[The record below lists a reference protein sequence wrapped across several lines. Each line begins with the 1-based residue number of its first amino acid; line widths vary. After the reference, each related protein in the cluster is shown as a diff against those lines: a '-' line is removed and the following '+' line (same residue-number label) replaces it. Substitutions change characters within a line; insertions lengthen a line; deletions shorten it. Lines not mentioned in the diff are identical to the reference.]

1 MIEYTRDI
9 KPVDYRAP
17 KIDTTSGNS
26 VVADSLNAIS
36 TGIGIFGDM
45 QNKKKQGN
53 LDKMVGDL
61 SSFEVELS
69 KNNISKR
76 ERLRRVDEKIR
87 NMDLDASSSEQ
98 LRTSFAQRR
107 GSFVQRDI
115 LAEEDKAEMRRNQ
128 QLDAEFDSVYANAPQ
143 LFSKYNRNSD
153 GEYSREDKISL
164 VSEFEDYR
172 IGVYQRAKETE
183 IANQLLVQGG
193 QEAMRGAVMASNT
206 ISGDIKAIYLPTSA
220 GIVSGFNSLDLQ
232 TDEGVGKAEA
242 LLGNARTSFSVATS
256 TMETRYNSL
265 IEATSDE
272 GVRKILQEN
281 RDSSLAQM
289 ERISKILSDPDLSKM
304 AERVQSIKLI
314 ESGLRLSG
322 LENYGFVAALEA
334 IAPES
339 GRFVVQR
346 MVSTYSDII
355 DAASKE
361 MAQSIFAQV
370 DPSRAVTK
378 FGEDFGNYM
387 ETGDTG
393 KANDLVL
400 KTFYHY
406 ARDTLSNMPVRD
418 LSSGEV
424 DKISGGLLGIMQ
436 EAALTDDPKQIKEAT
451 RLLNS
456 PNFQTFFQQLPDDRK
471 APMGRFIN
479 AFNQDIL
486 IDSTDGYFG
495 KLTAHNKSTSNI
507 IYDVSLGEFV
517 SKGVK
522 NESLPS
528 GALGINITKQGVVN
542 RDITLANEA
551 LEMIRKNAQY
561 DPVTQNSKELIDTM
575 IAEKLPQG
583 IAIQGKLDVFTAKEA
598 SDRGGVADEDTQNKI
613 RSNKTILENL
623 SKEIDKLGE
632 DVTLKSLKP
641 EDLQKLLNASQV
653 SNNKNEATIETLNPT
668 EVDYT
673 SLATEQGVDLS
684 SMADGEYDDGS
695 GNIVT
700 IKNGKIVSVK

>member
-1 MIEYTRDI
+1 MTEFTKDI
-9 KPVDYRAP
+9 KPVDYRPANIPAP
-17 KIDTTSGNS
+17 QGNS
-26 VVADSLNAIS
+26 VAADSLNAI
-36 TGIGIFGDM
+36 TAGIGIFGDM
-45 QNKKKQGN
+45 QNKKRQSN
-53 LDKMVGDL
+53 QDKMVGDL
-61 SSFEVELS
+61 SSYEAELS
-69 KNNISKR
+69 KNDISKR
-76 ERLRRVDEKIR
+76 ERLRMVDARIR
-87 NMDLDASSSEQ
+87 DMDLDASSSEQ
-98 LRTSFAQRR
+98 LRTAFAQRR

-115 LAEEDKAEMRRNQ
+115 VEDADRVEMQRNQ
-128 QLDAEFDSVYANAPQ
+128 QLDAEFNSVYANAPQ

-172 IGVYQRAKETE
+172 IRGYQRAKNTE
-183 IANQLLVQGG
+183 IAQQLLAQGG
-193 QEAMRGAVMASNT
+193 QEAERGAVLASNS
-206 ISGDIKAIYLPTSA
+206 ISGDIKDIYLPTSA
-220 GIVSGFNSLDLQ
+220 GIVAGFNNLDLQ

-265 IEATSDE
+265 IEATSDTD
-272 GVRKILQEN
+272 VRKILQEN
-281 RDSSLAQM
+281 RDSSLEQM

-400 KTFYHY
+400 KTFYDY
-406 ARDTLSNMPVRD
+406 ARDTITNMPVRD

-436 EAALTDDPKQIKEAT
+436 EAAITDDPKQIREAT

-456 PNFQTFFQQLPDDRK
+456 PNFQTFFEQLPDDRK

-486 IDSTDGYFG
+486 IDSTDGIFTQLEG
-495 KLTAHNKSTSNI
+495 LTSTHDIAYNANT
-507 IYDVSLGEFV
+507 GEFQKTGTK
-517 SKGVK
+517 SSALLEKDR
-522 NESLPS
+522 PS
-528 GALGINITKQGVVN
+528 FGFLNVDKTIKEANTAL
-542 RDITLANEA
+542 A
-551 LEMIRKNAQY
+551 MIKKNAQY
-561 DPVTQNSKELIDTM
+561 DPITQNSKELIDTM
-575 IAEKLPQG
+575 VAEKLPKG
-583 IAIQGKLDVFTAKEA
+583 IKVNGKLDVFTAKEA
-598 SDRGGVADEDTQNKI
+598 SAVNGVAAEVSQDKI
-613 RSNKTILENL
+613 RSNDAILNSL
-623 SKEIDKLGE
+623 RKEIDKLGE

-641 EDLQKLLNASQV
+641 EDLQKLLNTSQ
-653 SNNKNEATIETLNPT
+653 
-668 EVDYT
+668 
-673 SLATEQGVDLS
+673 
-684 SMADGEYDDGS
+684 
-695 GNIVT
+695 
-700 IKNGKIVSVK
+700 GK